1 MVINIFSTNHHEIL
15 ECIREILTEHISV
28 YPNILDWYDNT
39 VVPSLTPLGN
49 GCIFV
54 AMNKDDIAGYIIL
67 KNTEIEKKIRHIMVL
82 PQYRRNHIGS
92 RLILKAFE
100 YLGTRTPKITV
111 SEDNI
116 NGLQPL
122 LDKYKFELTDIVKD
136 IYIKGKDEYIFNGE

>member
-15 ECIREILTEHISV
+15 ERIREILTEHISS

-54 AMNKDDIAGYIIL
+54 AMDKDNIAGYIIL
-67 KNTEIEKKIRHIMVL
+67 KNTETEKKIRHIMVL

-111 SEDNI
+111 SEDSI
-116 NGLQPL
+116 NVLQPL

-136 IYIKGKDEYIFNGE
+136 IYIKGKEEYIFNGE

>member
-15 ECIREILTEHISV
+15 ERIREILTEHISV

-54 AMNKDDIAGYIIL
+54 AMNKDDITGYIIL
-67 KNTEIEKKIRHIMVL
+67 KNTETEKKIRHIMVL

-116 NGLQPL
+116 DVLQPL
-122 LDKYKFELTDIVKD
+122 LDKYKFELTDIIRD
-136 IYIKGKDEYIFNGE
+136 MYIKGKDEYVFNGE

>member
-15 ECIREILTEHISV
+15 ERIREILTEHMSS

-54 AMNKDDIAGYIIL
+54 AMNKEDIAGYIIL
-67 KNTEIEKKIRHIMVL
+67 KNTETEKKIRHIMVL

-111 SEDNI
+111 SEDSINI
-116 NGLQPL
+116 LQPL

-136 IYIKGKDEYIFNGE
+136 IYIKGKEECIFNGE